1 MASETVEMAQY
12 GALLSHLVTM
22 ETRVPVQHFFDG
34 FRTSHEVNKVKLL
47 NYDTIKDL
55 IDWDRVRQHHELALH
70 PRHPHMSGGTRPP
83 WSICRRS
90 LSSSV
95 GTQFDIVAV
104 DHAPLATFAF
114 AFSLPYCSL
123 VDAPWFLLA
132 SPRPEQ
138 AAIDLQPRGRVRPRA
153 PTSSSRPSRPGAKR
167 RQ

>member
-1 MASETVEMAQY
+1 MAQY

-83 WSICRRS
+83 GSSFWVSESFEHSGDPIRHSRR
-90 LSSSV
+90 
-95 GTQFDIVAV
+95 
-104 DHAPLATFAF
+104 
-114 AFSLPYCSL
+114 
-123 VDAPWFLLA
+123 
-132 SPRPEQ
+132 
-138 AAIDLQPRGRVRPRA
+138 RPRR
-153 PTSSSRPSRPGAKR
+153 TRHLRFCL
-167 RQ
+167 